1 MRDLEL
7 RGAGNVLGAQQHGH
21 MEAVGYEMYLQML
34 EQAISE
40 SAETRQRSRK
50 KSVLSICP

>member
-40 SAETRQRSRK
+40 ERGDTTKKPK